1 MEKNYIE
8 NCAMCAAGLAISS
21 TKSLVKIGNT
31 LRIKTSGV
39 ISLLKTT
46 ADCPSLAT
54 SLGINGAASTDIAD
68 GTYRIYTLLGKVN
81 ATTGAITLSWVH
93 SDDNLMSQMGRTNE
107 VNQGNAGDED
117 KAIIGYALV
126 FNSSS
131 ADFVPGTTLLD
142 ASGITLQCIDQFGFV
157 GM

>member
-8 NCAMCAAGLAISS
+8 NCAMCAAGLAMSS
-21 TKSLVKIGNT
+21 TKSLVKIGNS
-31 LRIKTSGV
+31 LRIKTNGV
-39 ISLLKTT
+39 ISLVKTT

-54 SLGINGAASTDIAD
+54 SLGINGAASTNIAD
-68 GTYRIYTLLGKVN
+68 GTYRIYTLLGKV
-81 ATTGAITLSWVH
+81 ATTGVITLSWVH
-93 SDDNLMSQMGRTNE
+93 SDDNLMVLARTNE

-126 FNSSS
+126 FNRSG
-131 ADFVPGTTLLD
+131 ADFIPGTTLLD
-142 ASGITLQCIDQFGFV
+142 ASGITLECIDQFGFV

>member
-8 NCAMCAAGLAISS
+8 NCAMCAAGLAMSS
-21 TKSLVKIGNT
+21 TKSLVKIGNS
-31 LRIKTSGV
+31 LRIKTNGV
-39 ISLLKTT
+39 ISLVKTT

-54 SLGINGAASTDIAD
+54 SLGINGAASTNIAD
-68 GTYRIYTLLGKVN
+68 GTYRIYTLLGKV
-81 ATTGAITLSWVH
+81 ATTGVITLSWVH
-93 SDDNLMSQMGRTNE
+93 SDDNLMVLARTNE

-126 FNSSS
+126 FNKSG

-142 ASGITLQCIDQFGFV
+142 ASGITLECIDQFGFV

>member
-8 NCAMCAAGLAISS
+8 NCAMCAAGLAMSS
-21 TKSLVKIGNT
+21 TKSLVKIGNS
-31 LRIKTSGV
+31 LRIKTNGV
-39 ISLLKTT
+39 ISLVKTT

-54 SLGINGAASTDIAD
+54 SLGINGAASTNIAD
-68 GTYRIYTLLGKVN
+68 GTYRIYTLLGKV
-81 ATTGAITLSWVH
+81 ATTGVITLSWVH
-93 SDDNLMSQMGRTNE
+93 SDDNLMVLARTNE

-126 FNSSS
+126 FNNSG
-131 ADFVPGTTLLD
+131 ADFIPGTTLLD
-142 ASGITLQCIDQFGFV
+142 ASGITLECIDQFGFV